1 MKEKQIKNFERNI
14 KIAVAGLALVVVVLG
29 ICSFLQFTKPYA
41 VTEDGTKVE
50 EPWEV
55 KIGDE
60 KSFVVNRYRTA
71 TVQRTLSQKLQLCI
85 RRFR

>member
-1 MKEKQIKNFERNI
+1 MIFRTLLCRNENREEGIMKEKQIKNFERNI

-55 KIGDE
+55 KI
-60 KSFVVNRYRTA
+60 
-71 TVQRTLSQKLQLCI
+71 
-85 RRFR
+85 